1 MDQLLSV
8 LKLPKEALFS
18 TLGRTAARALES
30 VWAGNTLQYFFDRLM
45 RNLKSG
51 DTATANVTLWEPD
64 TWPTSA
70 KGVGFSEAPRGALG
84 HWIKIEIRKSTAIS
98 VWYRQPGMPGHVTIK
113 VKLARTKRR

>member
-64 TWPTSA
+64 TWLHRQKALVSA
-70 KGVGFSEAPRGALG
+70 RRRV
-84 HWIKIEIRKSTAIS
+84 
-98 VWYRQPGMPGHVTIK
+98 
-113 VKLARTKRR
+113 ARWGTG